1 MQQNILKLEMFR
13 LSIGENLRFVVS
25 IRNFKLPMNIFS
37 CHQTL
42 VLPPELRANRRPK
55 FRCAAVNK
63 MATFPDIK
71 CAYNDKKKSDKT
83 KLKKKQTKNSFAKI
97 LVSSYY
103 RHTEFHRF
111 RNVQEIKKTVKI
123 IRGRYKNR

>member
-25 IRNFKLPMNIFS
+25 IRNLKLPMNIFS

-83 KLKKKQTKNSFAKI
+83 KFKKNKP
-97 LVSSYY
+97 
-103 RHTEFHRF
+103 
-111 RNVQEIKKTVKI
+111 KTFLQK
-123 IRGRYKNR
+123 Y

>member
-71 CAYNDKKKSDKT
+71 CVYNDKKKSDKT
-83 KLKKKQTKNSFAKI
+83 KLKKNKP
-97 LVSSYY
+97 
-103 RHTEFHRF
+103 
-111 RNVQEIKKTVKI
+111 KTFLQK
-123 IRGRYKNR
+123 Y

>member
-55 FRCAAVNK
+55 FRCA
-63 MATFPDIK
+63 TFPDIK

-83 KLKKKQTKNSFAKI
+83 KLKKNKP
-97 LVSSYY
+97 
-103 RHTEFHRF
+103 
-111 RNVQEIKKTVKI
+111 KTFLQK
-123 IRGRYKNR
+123 Y

>member
-25 IRNFKLPMNIFS
+25 IRNLKLPMNIFS

-71 CAYNDKKKSDKT
+71 CAYNDKKKKW
-83 KLKKKQTKNSFAKI
+83 QN
-97 LVSSYY
+97 
-103 RHTEFHRF
+103 
-111 RNVQEIKKTVKI
+111 EI
-123 IRGRYKNR
+123 

>member
-1 MQQNILKLEMFR
+1 MQQNILKMEMFR

-25 IRNFKLPMNIFS
+25 IRNLKLPMNIFS

-71 CAYNDKKKSDKT
+71 CAYNDKKSDKT
-83 KLKKKQTKNSFAKI
+83 NLKKTNQNIFATI

-111 RNVQEIKKTVKI
+111 RNVQEIKKK
-123 IRGRYKNR
+123 R

>member
-1 MQQNILKLEMFR
+1 MQQNILKFEMFR

-83 KLKKKQTKNSFAKI
+83 KFKKNKPKTFLQNISI
-97 LVSSYY
+97 L
-103 RHTEFHRF
+103 
-111 RNVQEIKKTVKI
+111 IL
-123 IRGRYKNR
+123 

>member
-13 LSIGENLRFVVS
+13 LSIGENLRFAVS
-25 IRNFKLPMNIFS
+25 IRNFQLPMNIFS

-71 CAYNDKKKSDKT
+71 CAYNDKKKGDKT
-83 KLKKKQTKNSFAKI
+83 KFKKNKPKPFLQK
-97 LVSSYY
+97 Y
-103 RHTEFHRF
+103 
-111 RNVQEIKKTVKI
+111 
-123 IRGRYKNR
+123 

>member
-37 CHQTL
+37 CQKTL

-83 KLKKKQTKNSFAKI
+83 KFKKNKP
-97 LVSSYY
+97 
-103 RHTEFHRF
+103 
-111 RNVQEIKKTVKI
+111 KTFLQK
-123 IRGRYKNR
+123 Y

>member
-25 IRNFKLPMNIFS
+25 IRNLKLPMNIFS

-71 CAYNDKKKSDKT
+71 CAYNDEKKSDKT
-83 KLKKKQTKNSFAKI
+83 KFKKNKP
-97 LVSSYY
+97 
-103 RHTEFHRF
+103 
-111 RNVQEIKKTVKI
+111 KTFLQK
-123 IRGRYKNR
+123 Y

>member
-71 CAYNDKKKSDKT
+71 CAYNDKKKGDKT
-83 KLKKKQTKNSFAKI
+83 KLKKNKP
-97 LVSSYY
+97 
-103 RHTEFHRF
+103 
-111 RNVQEIKKTVKI
+111 KTFLQK
-123 IRGRYKNR
+123 Y